1 VSRTGPR
8 GNIIVRLG
16 VILVSPHNYVI
27 PHAFLLTD
35 SCSNNVVEYNALLI
49 GMQLADKIAV
59 NLEAYDDSKLIV
71 NQVRGEYKV
80 RHEDLIPYHNAT
92 INMAEKFKSFY
103 INHVL
108 WQQNA
113 HADTLTSIAAS
124 PALLAGTKEEV
135 LVHNRDLHCLK
146 FTLEENKPQKKIFKS
161 KRFSRLQQV

>member
-1 VSRTGPR
+1 
-8 GNIIVRLG
+8 
-16 VILVSPHNYVI
+16 
-27 PHAFLLTD
+27 
-35 SCSNNVVEYNALLI
+35 
-49 GMQLADKIAV
+49 MQLADEIGV

-103 INHVL
+103 INHVP

-113 HADTLTSIAAS
+113 HADALISIAAS
-124 PALLAGTKEEV
+124 PALLARTKEEV

-146 FTLEENKPQKKIFKS
+146 FALEENKPPKED
-161 KRFSRLQQV
+161 LQVKEVLETSTGLELRGW